1 MAKNF
6 PYFKFVVTEWLT
18 GDIVYEEMDTQG
30 LFVNICAIYWQRDG
44 RLTIDDVN
52 KRYKNPELLAK
63 LTDGFLDVT
72 DGEISIKFLD
82 EQLANAAELSKTY
95 AGNGAKGGRP
105 KKSQENPQL
114 SLANPLQSEK
124 KQYKEDIIEN
134 KNEINKEEDSTG
146 KPVTPIVGLISVRE
160 VKFKELLVPHVVEF
174 GKEMV
179 RAFFDYWRE
188 PNKSNTKMRWEL
200 EKTWDLNLRL
210 KKWQNNQKVF
220 KKEPVRPHYMD
231 KTGNVQ

>member
-1 MAKNF
+1 
-6 PYFKFVVTEWLT
+6 
-18 GDIVYEEMDTQG
+18 
-30 LFVNICAIYWQRDG
+30 
-44 RLTIDDVN
+44 
-52 KRYKNPELLAK
+52 
-63 LTDGFLDVT
+63 
-72 DGEISIKFLD
+72 
-82 EQLANAAELSKTY
+82 
-95 AGNGAKGGRP
+95 
-105 KKSQENPQL
+105 
-114 SLANPLQSEK
+114 
-124 KQYKEDIIEN
+124 
-134 KNEINKEEDSTG
+134 
-146 KPVTPIVGLISVRE
+146 
-160 VKFKELLVPHVVEF
+160 VPHVVEF